1 MRCIYGSKPRDC
13 ECSKIH
19 KNQIEWRE
27 KNVLRNLCRMICAGL
42 AICEQILMFYWHIPC
57 QEAAKT
63 TSRELFNRYFIHLI
77 FYQLI
82 ISLIR
87 EADELA
93 KTRALLSFK
102 RELFL

>member
-1 MRCIYGSKPRDC
+1 MSAV
-13 ECSKIH
+13 KIH

-27 KNVLRNLCRMICAGL
+27 KNVLRNLCRMICADSPYVNKF
-42 AICEQILMFYWHIPC
+42 LMFYWHIPC

-63 TSRELFNRYFIHLI
+63 TSTELFNRYFIHLI

-93 KTRALLSFK
+93 KIRALLNFK
-102 RELFL
+102 RELFFYEQNK

>member
-42 AICEQILMFYWHIPC
+42 AICEQIPNVLLAHTLP
-57 QEAAKT
+57 EAAKT